1 MKKVFCFVMAM
12 VLILGLAACGGDK
25 PGTTEAPKTSTEAP
39 KTSTEA
45 PKDSTAAPVETT
57 QAGPK
62 KIEAL
67 DLLAGSATGSW
78 YTIAAGIADKFNE
91 NYEGFPMTAI
101 PGPGSVGNIGVIS
114 SGESEIG
121 MSYGPFLAAAVA
133 GTSPYEEKYENLR
146 SIACLQPTVIQPLT
160 TLDIQTYGQFIKD
173 QMKCTVG
180 LYPVGNAS
188 TLIVSM
194 ILQAYGLNDPT
205 DMEKWGASVYYADGA
220 SLADAWKDRHID
232 IQSPM
237 LNVPASSVTEAL
249 VNRTDGK
256 LVSLDEDVI
265 QTLCDKYGF
274 AKYTIKAGTYDGQ
287 KEDIYTVGLPIV
299 FFCAEDADEDT
310 VYTFTKTLYENKD
323 YFLGVHASF
332 AEFFPETMNEGTAIE
347 LHPGALKFYKE
358 VGLIK

>member
-1 MKKVFCFVMAM
+1 MKKVLCFVIAI
-12 VLILGLAACGGDK
+12 VLVLGLAACGEK
-25 PGTTEAPKTSTEAP
+25 PVTTTEAPKASTQAP
-39 KTSTEA
+39 A
-45 PKDSTAAPVETT
+45 GSTAAPAQSTE
-57 QAGPK
+57 AGQK

-78 YTIAAGIADKFNE
+78 YTIGAGIADKFNE
-91 NYEGFPMTAI
+91 SYEGFPMTAI

-160 TLDIQTYGQFIKD
+160 TLDIQTYGQFIRD

-194 ILQAYGLNDPT
+194 ILQAYGLNEPT

-237 LNVPASSVTEAL
+237 LNVPASTVTEAL
-249 VNRTDGK
+249 VNRNDGK

-274 AKYTIKAGTYDGQ
+274 AKYTIKAGTYEGQ
-287 KEDIYTVGLPIV
+287 KEDIQTVGLPIV
-299 FFCAEDADEDT
+299 FFCAADADEDT

-332 AEFFPETMNEGTAIE
+332 GEFDPEHMNEGTAIE
-347 LHPGALKFYKE
+347 IHPGALKFYKE
-358 VGLIK
+358 VGLVK